1 MGSNFDTN
9 NLDNDLDNEETESQ
23 KLDFID
29 LAPKNCLLKLTKLI
43 ALPFDM
49 QFQIL
54 IGGRIGG
61 KEYECYRVL

>member
-1 MGSNFDTN
+1 MGSINDTN
-9 NLDNDLDNEETESQ
+9 NLDNEETESQ